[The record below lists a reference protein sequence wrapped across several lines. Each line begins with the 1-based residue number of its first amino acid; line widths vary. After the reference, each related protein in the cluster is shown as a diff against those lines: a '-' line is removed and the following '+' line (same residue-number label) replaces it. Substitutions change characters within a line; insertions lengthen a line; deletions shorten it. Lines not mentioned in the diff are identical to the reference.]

1 MTNTTD
7 TLTIRTIVGR
17 YEKVNPTNPGP
28 RFDNLVIYIV
38 ATEKG
43 TLRAVTSAGPL
54 AEYDRTTKEWSRE
67 ARVGDRMS
75 ITLDTMGRGQRLLSW
90 RAEEIVGIAT
100 TDADGNAV
108 CEGNVPNRQIVRY
121 YCD

>member
-1 MTNTTD
+1 MNTTD
-7 TLTIRTIVGR
+7 TLTICPIVGR

-28 RFDNLVIYIV
+28 TFDNLVIYIV

-43 TLRAVTSAGPL
+43 TLRAVTSCGPL
-54 AEYDRTTKEWSRE
+54 AEYDRVTKEWSRK

-75 ITLDTMGRGQRLLSW
+75 ITLDTTRGHRLLSW

-108 CEGNVPNRQIVRY
+108 CEGNVPNRQIARY
-121 YCD
+121 FCD